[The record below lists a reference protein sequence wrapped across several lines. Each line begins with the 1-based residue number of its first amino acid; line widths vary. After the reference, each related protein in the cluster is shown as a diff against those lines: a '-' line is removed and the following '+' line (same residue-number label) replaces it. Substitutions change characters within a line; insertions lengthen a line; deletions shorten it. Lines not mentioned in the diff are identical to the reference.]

1 MRDNW
6 KRNSLG
12 EYVKLQGGFAFS
24 SNSFRESGIPLV
36 RISNIT
42 NSGISNEFAYLP
54 LGFLNA
60 HSEFSLNEG
69 DIVIAMSGATTGKN
83 CQITSKHLPA
93 LLNQRAGRF
102 VVNKKD
108 ELSNEFLAYVVK
120 SQEFQNELLIDAVG
134 GAQPN
139 ISSKQIENLSINLP
153 PLPQQRKIAKIL
165 STCDTVIAKTEEAI
179 AKYQAIKQG
188 MMHDLFTRG
197 IDLSTGKLR
206 PKYQDAPELYKESEM
221 GMIPKDWEVKRLGE
235 FGEFKNGLNKDKDSY
250 GHGTPFVNIIDAYPE
265 KLDVSRLGLV
275 DTNSIEREIYKLIE
289 GDIIFVRSSVKPEGV
304 GYNTIYESS
313 KDQIVYC
320 GFMIRFRIEN
330 KEKFTPSFF
339 NLYFRSQKFRRS
351 LLAVSTVSANTN
363 INQDNLS
370 KLFSIYP
377 QKSEQLKAI
386 EKIENINKKI
396 AVERASLAKYHQIKS
411 GLMQDLLSGKVEVS
425 VSKEEEI
432 VNA

>member
-1 MRDNW
+1 MNKLGSYISIEKKGIEPKRFASESFFYYSLPDFDETQSPGIAFGNEIDSNKFEIESGTILISKLNPRIRRVW
-6 KRNSLG
+6 KVENDKKYRSISSTEFVVLKPTDCDFDYLYYYLQTDKVYKELESVAIGSTNSHTRFRPEFLNSL
-12 EYVKLQGGFAFS
+12 
-24 SNSFRESGIPLV
+24 N
-36 RISNIT
+36 
-42 NSGISNEFAYLP
+42 
-54 LGFLNA
+54 
-60 HSEFSLNEG
+60 
-69 DIVIAMSGATTGKN
+69 
-83 CQITSKHLPA
+83 
-93 LLNQRAGRF
+93 
-102 VVNKKD
+102 VNFPKT
-108 ELSNEFLAYVVK
+108 A
-120 SQEFQNELLIDAVG
+120 
-134 GAQPN
+134 
-139 ISSKQIENLSINLP
+139 
-153 PLPQQRKIAKIL
+153 QQRKIAKIL

-179 AKYQAIKQG
+179 AKYQALKQG

-206 PKYQDAPELYKESEM
+206 PKYQDAPELYKESEL

-265 KLDVSRLGLV
+265 KLDVSSLGLV
-275 DTNSIEREIYKLIE
+275 DTNSIEREIYKLLE
-289 GDIIFVRSSVKPEGV
+289 GDIIFVRSSVKPDGV

-313 KDQIVYC
+313 NDQIVYC

-330 KEKFTPSFF
+330 KEKFIPSFY
-339 NLYFRSQKFRRS
+339 NLYFRSQEFRRS

-432 VNA
+432 INA